1 MVFKWKGQ
9 SSNDK
14 YYGFPFNKSLKDTF
28 QHNSIA
34 VFFLKV
40 HLISEFSTTNKQGDK
55 SDVIKLYIF
64 VLYLCVRLVCCC
76 FSLVS
81 LSLQD
86 PKHSQQE
93 QGPSGQEI

>member
-1 MVFKWKGQ
+1 MVFLLINLLKI
-9 SSNDK
+9 
-14 YYGFPFNKSLKDTF
+14 PF
-28 QHNSIA
+28 SITA
-34 VFFLKV
+34 LLFFFLKV